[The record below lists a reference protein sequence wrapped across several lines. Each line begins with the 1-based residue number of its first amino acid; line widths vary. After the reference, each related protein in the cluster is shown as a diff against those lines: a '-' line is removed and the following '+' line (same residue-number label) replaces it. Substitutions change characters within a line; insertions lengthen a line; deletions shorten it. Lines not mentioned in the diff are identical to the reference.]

1 MVSSS
6 SMLLTRQCPRFLQW
20 SIYTIEFTVSF
31 LTQRRRHASGHTLSS
46 FHVFNPIH
54 PGDAIVQAKPGG
66 VDLKPSPWRPIT
78 LGGHRRRWAL
88 FLQGWWWLKAQVA
101 HELADP
107 FTSDRSVLLAQGVIE
122 PTIPVVGS
130 DAATAWTQA
139 PARP

>member
-88 FLQGWWWLKAQVA
+88 FLQGWWLKAQVA

-107 FTSDRSVLLAQGVIE
+107 FTSDRSVLLAQGV
-122 PTIPVVGS
+122 
-130 DAATAWTQA
+130 
-139 PARP
+139 